1 MSLAMGFLLDF
12 VALLQDGPTALCATP
27 YAAGCVRH
35 GVRITIFDCPR
46 GAKLREAHASSE
58 PPQPAMLLACAGE
71 VQRHHEPQGSGPSQ
85 KKAFCRPKQLQHEF
99 IIPQIVQS
107 LHPQAEGELC
117 SRSLAPL
124 LPHRCE
130 EQHKRKGHVEERPSL
145 GRSALRSAD

>member
-1 MSLAMGFLLDF
+1 MRVANRPNRLCCSLVQGKFN
-12 VALLQDGPTALCATP
+12 ATMNP
-27 YAAGCVRH
+27 KVQGHHKRKLSAA
-35 GVRITIFDCPR
+35 PN
-46 GAKLREAHASSE
+46 SS
-58 PPQPAMLLACAGE
+58 
-71 VQRHHEPQGSGPSQ
+71 
-85 KKAFCRPKQLQHEF
+85 QHEF

-107 LHPQAEGELC
+107 LKPQAEGELC